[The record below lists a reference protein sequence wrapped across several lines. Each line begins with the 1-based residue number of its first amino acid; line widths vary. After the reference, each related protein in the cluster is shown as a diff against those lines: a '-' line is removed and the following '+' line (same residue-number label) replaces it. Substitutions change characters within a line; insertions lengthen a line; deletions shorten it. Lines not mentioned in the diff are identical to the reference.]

1 MLRLF
6 RQVNVQVQGDGT
18 SSVVTGDLRDMVPL
32 PFGAPALA
40 SPPQEVVSDANNP
53 AIESVETHGYKV
65 TITFTEPPPEGE
77 SNYNLRL
84 FYQE

>member
-6 RQVNVQVQGDGT
+6 RQVNVQVQGD
-18 SSVVTGDLRDMVPL
+18 
-32 PFGAPALA
+32 
-40 SPPQEVVSDANNP
+40 
-53 AIESVETHGYKV
+53 
-65 TITFTEPPPEGE
+65 EPPPEGE